1 MDEDETYTP
10 RTDIDPDNLAHRW
23 IMGRVRTVVAGMDD
37 DFSKYRLN
45 EALKK
50 IYSLI
55 WDDFC
60 DWFIEISKADKPG
73 ESIPKENLERALGFF
88 ELLMKMLHPFMP
100 FITEEIWQRI
110 SERKP
115 EEALTISDWP
125 ESEGDTFDP
134 SVELF
139 GTIQA
144 QISAIRNIQAE
155 MNLSPKAELSILIKP
170 DKKELQEKLSEA
182 EWIYRKLLPVK
193 SITFNTDAIKPTASA
208 ASVVD
213 GTEIYVPLEG
223 LIDLEKERK
232 RIQKEIEKMQGYL
245 KSTEKKLA
253 NEKFVQN
260 APDEIVEKERQK
272 KKDAESNL
280 EKLKKQ
286 LMEFE
291 G

>member
-1 MDEDETYTP
+1 MFDE
-10 RTDIDPDNLAHRW
+10 
-23 IMGRVRTVVAGMDD
+23 
-37 DFSKYRLN
+37 
-45 EALKK
+45 
-50 IYSLI
+50 
-55 WDDFC
+55 
-60 DWFIEISKADKPG
+60 
-73 ESIPKENLERALGFF
+73 
-88 ELLMKMLHPFMP
+88 
-100 FITEEIWQRI
+100 
-110 SERKP
+110 
-115 EEALTISDWP
+115 
-125 ESEGDTFDP
+125 

-139 GTIQA
+139 GTLQA

-193 SITFNTDAIKPTASA
+193 SITFNMDAIKPTASA
-208 ASVVD
+208 AAVVD

-232 RIQKEIEKMQGYL
+232 RIQKEIKKMQGYL

-260 APDEIVEKERQK
+260 APDDIVEKERQK
-272 KKDAESNL
+272 KRDAESNL

-286 LMEFE
+286 LVEFE